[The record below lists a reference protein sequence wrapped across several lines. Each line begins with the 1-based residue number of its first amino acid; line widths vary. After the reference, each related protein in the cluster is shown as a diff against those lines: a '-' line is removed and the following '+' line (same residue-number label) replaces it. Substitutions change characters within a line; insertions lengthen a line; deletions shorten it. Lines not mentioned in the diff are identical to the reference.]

1 MKIDLEKAK
10 KEFLKFTENY
20 DLRNKDILRKQK
32 HSLRVMEI
40 SKQISNE
47 LKLNEEEIQISAL
60 IGLLQDIARFEQRKL
75 YETFQDTKSFDHGDY
90 GEKILEKDIRKYIET
105 NQYDKIIKTAV
116 RNHNKFKIEDGL
128 SEKENL
134 FSKIIRD
141 ADKLDIFYEAVEM
154 FWKGKEKQ
162 IEETVILDKVIEQ
175 FKKRLTIKREDIE
188 QGKNTINNVISIIA
202 FIYDMNFKPSFEI
215 LKKENYI
222 NRILDRFNVKDEKT
236 KIELEEIRKI
246 SNKYIE
252 QKIQ

>member
-20 DLRNKDILRKQK
+20 DLQNKDILRKQK

-60 IGLLQDIARFEQRKL
+60 IGLLHDIARFEQRKL
-75 YETFQDTKSFDHGDY
+75 YETFHDTKSFDHGDY

>member
-60 IGLLQDIARFEQRKL
+60 IGLLHDIARFEQRKL
-75 YETFQDTKSFDHGDY
+75 YETFHDTKSFDHGDY

>member
-60 IGLLQDIARFEQRKL
+60 IGLLHDIARFEQRKL
-75 YETFQDTKSFDHGDY
+75 YETFHDTKSFDHGDY

-175 FKKRLTIKREDIE
+175 FKKQLTIKREDIE

>member
-1 MKIDLEKAK
+1 MEINLEKAK
-10 KEFLKFTENY
+10 KEFLRFTENY
-20 DLRNKDILRKQK
+20 DLQNKDILRKQK

-60 IGLLQDIARFEQRKL
+60 IGLLHDIARFEQRKL
-75 YETFQDTKSFDHGDY
+75 YETFHDTKSFDHGDY

>member
-10 KEFLKFTENY
+10 KEFLRFTENY
-20 DLRNKDILRKQK
+20 DLQNKDILRKQK

-60 IGLLQDIARFEQRKL
+60 IGLLHDIARFEQRKL
-75 YETFQDTKSFDHGDY
+75 YETFHDTKSFDHGDY

-175 FKKRLTIKREDIE
+175 FKKQLTIKREDIE

>member
-20 DLRNKDILRKQK
+20 DLQNKDILRKQK

-60 IGLLQDIARFEQRKL
+60 IGLLHDIARFEQRKL
-75 YETFQDTKSFDHGDY
+75 YETFHDTKSFDHGDY

-175 FKKRLTIKREDIE
+175 FKKQLTIKREDIE

-236 KIELEEIRKI
+236 KIELEEIRKN

>member
-10 KEFLKFTENY
+10 KEFLRFTENY
-20 DLRNKDILRKQK
+20 DLQNKDILRKQK

-60 IGLLQDIARFEQRKL
+60 IGLLHDIARFEQRKL
-75 YETFQDTKSFDHGDY
+75 YETFHDTKSFDHGDY
-90 GEKILEKDIRKYIET
+90 GEKILEKNIRKYIET

-175 FKKRLTIKREDIE
+175 FKKQLTIKREDIE

>member
-1 MKIDLEKAK
+1 MEINLEKAK

-20 DLRNKDILRKQK
+20 DLQNKDILRKQK

-60 IGLLQDIARFEQRKL
+60 IGLLHDIARFEQRKL
-75 YETFQDTKSFDHGDY
+75 YETFHDTKSFDHGDY

-175 FKKRLTIKREDIE
+175 FKKQLTIKREDIE

>member
-10 KEFLKFTENY
+10 KEFLRFTENY
-20 DLRNKDILRKQK
+20 DLQNKDILRKQK

-60 IGLLQDIARFEQRKL
+60 IGLLHDIARFEQRKL
-75 YETFQDTKSFDHGDY
+75 YETFHDTKSFDHGDY

>member
-10 KEFLKFTENY
+10 KEFLRFTENY
-20 DLRNKDILRKQK
+20 DLQNKDIHRKQK

-60 IGLLQDIARFEQRKL
+60 IGLLHDIARFEQRKL
-75 YETFQDTKSFDHGDY
+75 YETFHDTKSFDHGDY

-175 FKKRLTIKREDIE
+175 FKKQLTIKREDIE

>member
-20 DLRNKDILRKQK
+20 DLQNKDILRKQK

-60 IGLLQDIARFEQRKL
+60 IGLLHDIARFEQRKL
-75 YETFQDTKSFDHGDY
+75 YETFHDTKSFDHGDY
-90 GEKILEKDIRKYIET
+90 GERILEKDIRKYIET

>member
-60 IGLLQDIARFEQRKL
+60 IGLLHDIARFEQRKL
-75 YETFQDTKSFDHGDY
+75 YETFHDTKSFDHGDY

-236 KIELEEIRKI
+236 KIELEKIRKI

>member
-10 KEFLKFTENY
+10 KEFLRFTENY
-20 DLRNKDILRKQK
+20 DLQNKDILRKQK

-60 IGLLQDIARFEQRKL
+60 IGLLHDIARFEQRKL
-75 YETFQDTKSFDHGDY
+75 YETFHDTKSFDHGDY
-90 GEKILEKDIRKYIET
+90 GEKILEKNIRKYIET

-175 FKKRLTIKREDIE
+175 FKKQLTIKREDIE

-236 KIELEEIRKI
+236 KKEIEEIRKI

>member
-60 IGLLQDIARFEQRKL
+60 IGLLHDIARFEQRKL
-75 YETFQDTKSFDHGDY
+75 YETFHDTKSFDHGDY

-236 KIELEEIRKI
+236 KIELGEIRKI

>member
-20 DLRNKDILRKQK
+20 DLQNKDILRKQK

-60 IGLLQDIARFEQRKL
+60 IGLLHDIARFEQRKL
-75 YETFQDTKSFDHGDY
+75 YETFHDTKSFDHGDY

-128 SEKENL
+128 SEKEYL

>member
-20 DLRNKDILRKQK
+20 DLQNKDILRKQK

-60 IGLLQDIARFEQRKL
+60 IGLLHDIARFEQRKL
-75 YETFQDTKSFDHGDY
+75 YETFHDTKSFDHGDY

-175 FKKRLTIKREDIE
+175 FKKQLTIKREDIE

>member
-1 MKIDLEKAK
+1 MEINLEKAK
-10 KEFLKFTENY
+10 KEFLRFTENY

-60 IGLLQDIARFEQRKL
+60 IGLLHDIARFEQRKL
-75 YETFQDTKSFDHGDY
+75 YETFHDTKSFDHGDY

>member
-60 IGLLQDIARFEQRKL
+60 IGLLHDIARFEQRKL
-75 YETFQDTKSFDHGDY
+75 YETFHDTKSFDHGDY

-154 FWKGKEKQ
+154 FWK
-162 IEETVILDKVIEQ
+162 
-175 FKKRLTIKREDIE
+175 
-188 QGKNTINNVISIIA
+188 
-202 FIYDMNFKPSFEI
+202 
-215 LKKENYI
+215 
-222 NRILDRFNVKDEKT
+222 
-236 KIELEEIRKI
+236 
-246 SNKYIE
+246 
-252 QKIQ
+252 

>member
-60 IGLLQDIARFEQRKL
+60 IGLLHDIARFEQRKL
-75 YETFQDTKSFDHGDY
+75 YETFHDTKSFDHGDY

-236 KIELEEIRKI
+236 KKELEEIRKI